1 MHSFPFP
8 FLSSNPRVDRRESS
22 IENQNAQAYSPCGC
36 WVFAKSFAKF
46 GDSSSARGISTLPGE
61 RLNRSSPSG
70 KRRPRGPLESRYR
83 AQRGPDYHFSGQI
96 VAFVPRIRENPCRGA
111 MSGSHASGEIPP
123 SRIVPRRGSA
133 VLHRPASLEAS
144 SGQLL

>member
-1 MHSFPFP
+1 MR
-8 FLSSNPRVDRRESS
+8 LLGV
-22 IENQNAQAYSPCGC
+22 
-36 WVFAKSFAKF
+36 AKSFAKF